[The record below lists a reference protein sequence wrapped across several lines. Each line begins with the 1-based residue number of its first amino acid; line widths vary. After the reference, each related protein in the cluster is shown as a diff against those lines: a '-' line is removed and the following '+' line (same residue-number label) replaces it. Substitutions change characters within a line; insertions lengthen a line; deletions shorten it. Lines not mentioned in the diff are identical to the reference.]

1 MALTSAAY
9 REALQRLNP
18 EQRRAV
24 DLVDG
29 PVLVLAG
36 PGTGKTQILAA
47 RIGRILET
55 TDADPSNILC
65 LTYTEAG
72 ATAMRA
78 RLIQFIGPQAHKV
91 SIHTFHGFC
100 NRVIQENKEIFN
112 LDDLDPVSDLE
123 SAEFIRK
130 IIDDLDWNHPLRR
143 RKMRYF
149 DVNGLRK
156 FFDELKKEGVGE
168 EEYLQRM
175 EAFEASIGENPD
187 NLYKKG
193 EKKGEI
199 KPSVYNKLMD
209 PLRLSYEASKL
220 LPKYQ
225 EILQEERRF
234 DFQDMLLFVHEAFTN
249 HEELLLAYQEQF
261 QYLLVDEYQ
270 DTNGIQNAILFQLA
284 SFWDQPNLFA
294 VGDDDQSIYRFQGA
308 NVENIEHFKE
318 SFLSPFG
325 EAFEKER
332 IVQLQRNYRSSQ
344 RILNEADVLIRN
356 NIQRLAQQSH
366 PNPLH
371 ASSDVASF
379 DQNISVLSY
388 EDSLQEAAG
397 IAEKIQF
404 LHKQQGLAYRDI
416 AVFYKKHSTA
426 ERIAQYFQHVGIPIQ
441 IVRTT
446 NILEEALTQQ
456 IRDVMKYLQLEMQS
470 PFKGGHLLHKI
481 LHFPCFDLSGIC
493 ISRVHIAVQ
502 QTIAQQIEAGEER
515 FDGKNYRLQW
525 LTHCK
530 RLVQRAQSSQEKEAF
545 AAIAESLQSLDNL
558 IAEAFSQPLQH
569 IFNSIIKTCGM
580 LPWING
586 QSNKLFLLQEINTLF
601 DFLKSETQRN
611 KALKLKDFLHTLDLI
626 DTHDIGLRMQK
637 VIHSGEGVQFMTL
650 HGSKGLEFDAVFM
663 IGNDHKTWTSG
674 VRSRF
679 KLPPTPESV
688 DSNIDVEDARR
699 LFYVGITRPKRR
711 LYISYPLQ
719 SNTNKSLVECQFISE
734 LLAERKD
741 DENTQHHSPQHI
753 ESSVYEDFLQQS
765 LEQGNVLHADPNNR
779 DMLQF
784 ALDNYVMS
792 VTHLN
797 NFLKCPLQFYYLNL
811 LRLPSPM
818 PPAAQFGSAIHKAL
832 EVLFDKYSDAQ
843 DDVQLDQSYKAFQR
857 HLQRNKE
864 VFSQE
869 EFEDFYS
876 YGKEVLENY
885 LQQHPVSPNT
895 NRRENELNV
904 KANIEGIEL
913 RGNIDRI
920 DKLESTWHVF
930 DYKTGKINKTYRLF
944 NRPNESVVQG
954 TSHHVAEYG
963 GDYWRQAVFY
973 YILLQHAHHPIDIQG
988 SVGSVQ
994 FQYVEQKDGKVQEP
1008 HFVTITNKDVSAVIQ
1023 QIKEVYGKIQRFEF
1037 EGCGQDDCEWC
1048 SLHQSTSEK

>member
-18 EQRRAV
+18 QQRRAV

-130 IIDDLDWNHPLRR
+130 IIDGLDWNHPLRR

-149 DVNGLRK
+149 DVNGIRN
-156 FFDELKKEGVGE
+156 FFDVLKKEGVDAS
-168 EEYLQRM
+168 EYLLRM

-193 EKKGEI
+193 DKKGEI

-209 PLRLSYEASKL
+209 PLQRSYEASKL

-225 EILQEERRF
+225 EILQEEHRF
-234 DFQDMLLFVHEAFTN
+234 DFQDMLLFVHDAFACN
-249 HEELLLAYQEQF
+249 EELLLAYQEQF

-308 NVENIEHFKE
+308 NVENIEHFKQ

-325 EAFEKER
+325 ETFVNER
-332 IVQLQRNYRSSQ
+332 IVHLQQNYRSSQ
-344 RILNEADVLIRN
+344 RILNEADALIRN

-366 PNPLH
+366 PNPLQ

-379 DQNISVLSY
+379 EENITILSY

-397 IAEKIQF
+397 VAEKIQL
-404 LHKQQGLAYRDI
+404 LHKQHGIAYRDI

-456 IRDVMKYLQLEMQS
+456 IRDIMKYLQLEMQS
-470 PFKGGHLLHKI
+470 PFKGGYLLHKI
-481 LHFPCFDLSGIC
+481 LHFPCFGLSGTC

-502 QTIAQQIEAGEER
+502 KTIAQQIESGEKPL
-515 FDGKNYRLQW
+515 DAKNYRLQW
-525 LTHCK
+525 LTHCNRLIHNAQEK
-530 RLVQRAQSSQEKEAF
+530 REKEAF
-545 AAIAESLQSLDNL
+545 RAIAEALRSMDRL
-558 IAEAFSQPLQH
+558 ISEAFSQPLQH
-569 IFNSIIKTCGM
+569 VFNSIIKTCGI
-580 LPWING
+580 LSWINS

-601 DFLKSETQRN
+601 DFLKSETRRN
-611 KALKLKDFLHTLDLI
+611 KALKLKDFLHTIDLLDS
-626 DTHDIGLRMQK
+626 HDIGLRMQK

-650 HGSKGLEFDAVFM
+650 HGSKGLEFDTVFM
-663 IGNDHKTWTSG
+663 IGNDHKTWTSSA
-674 VRSRF
+674 RSRF
-679 KLPPTPESV
+679 KLPPTPVSM
-688 DSNIDVEDARR
+688 DSNIEVEDARR

-734 LLAERKD
+734 LIAERKEEQLTD
-741 DENTQHHSPQHI
+741 YQIPQHI
-753 ESSVYEDFLQQS
+753 ESSVYADFLQQS
-765 LEQGNVLHADPNNR
+765 IEQGNVLNADPNNR

-792 VTHLN
+792 VTHLS

-818 PPAAQFGSAIHKAL
+818 APAAQFGSAIHKAI
-832 EVLFDKYSDAQ
+832 EVLFEQYSDAQ
-843 DDVQLDQSYKAFQR
+843 YDVQLEQSYQAFQR

-869 EFEDFYS
+869 EFEDFYG
-876 YGKEVLENY
+876 YGKEVIDNY
-885 LQQHPVSPNT
+885 LQQYPITQNIA
-895 NRRENELNV
+895 RRENELNV

-988 SVGSVQ
+988 TVGSVQ

-1008 HFVTITNKDVSAVIQ
+1008 HFVTITNEDVSAVIQ

>member
-9 REALQRLNP
+9 REALDRLNP
-18 EQRRAV
+18 AQRRAV

-78 RLIQFIGPQAHKV
+78 RLIQFIGPQAHKI

-112 LDDLDPVSDLE
+112 LDDLDPVSELE

-130 IIDDLDWNHPLRR
+130 IIDELDWDHPLRR
-143 RKMRYF
+143 RKMRYY
-149 DVNGLRK
+149 DVNSLRS
-156 FFDELKKEGVGE
+156 FFDELKKEGMNSE
-168 EEYLQRM
+168 DYLLSM
-175 EAFEASIGENPD
+175 NAFEASIGENPD

-199 KPSVYNKLMD
+199 KPAVYNKLMD
-209 PLRLSYEASKL
+209 PLQRSYEASKL

-225 EILQEERRF
+225 AILQEEHRF
-234 DFQDMLLFVHEAFTN
+234 DFQDMLLFVHEAFAS
-249 HEELLLAYQEQF
+249 HEDLLLAYQEQF

-308 NVENIEHFKE
+308 NVENIHHFIE
-318 SFLSPFG
+318 TFLTPFG
-325 EAFEKER
+325 ADFEKER
-332 IVQLQRNYRSSQ
+332 IIQLQQNYRSSQ

-356 NIQRLAQQSH
+356 NSQRLAQQSN
-366 PNPLH
+366 PNPLQ
-371 ASSDVASF
+371 ASSDVANA

-404 LHKQQGLAYRDI
+404 LHKHQGLAYRDI
-416 AVFYKKHSTA
+416 AVFYKKHSIA

-456 IRDVMKYLQLEMQS
+456 ILDILKYLQLEMQS
-470 PFKGGHLLHKI
+470 PFKGGYLLHKI
-481 LHFPCFDLSGIC
+481 LHFPCFGLSGTS
-493 ISRVHIAVQ
+493 ISRIHVAVLQ
-502 QTIAQQIEAGEER
+502 SNAQQIESGEKPY
-515 FDGKNYRLQW
+515 DAKNYRLQW
-525 LTHCK
+525 LTHCE
-530 RLVQRAQSSQEKEAF
+530 RLSQRAESSKEKEALT
-545 AAIAESLQSLDNL
+545 AIAETLQSLDSL
-558 IAEAFSQPLQH
+558 ISEAFSQPLQH
-569 IFNSIIKTCGM
+569 VFNSIIKTCGM
-580 LPWING
+580 LSWINA
-586 QSNKLFLLQEINTLF
+586 QTNKLFLLQEINTLF
-601 DFLKSETQRN
+601 DFLKTESQRN
-611 KALKLKDFLHTLDLI
+611 KSLKIQDFLHTI
-626 DTHDIGLRMQK
+626 DMLETHEIGLRMQK

-650 HGSKGLEFDAVFM
+650 HGSKGLEFDTVFM
-663 IGNDHKTWTSG
+663 IGNDHKTWTSS

-679 KLPPTPESV
+679 KLPPRP
-688 DSNIDVEDARR
+688 DVLHSTFETEDARR

-711 LYISYPLQ
+711 LYISYPLL
-719 SNTNKSLVECQFISE
+719 SPSNKSLVECQFISE

-741 DENTQHHSPQHI
+741 DSHKLHHSPQHI
-753 ESSVYEDFLQQS
+753 ESSVYADFLHQS
-765 LEQGNVLHADPNNR
+765 IEQGNVLNADPNNR
-779 DMLQF
+779 NMLQF
-784 ALDNYVMS
+784 ALDKYVMS

-797 NFLKCPLQFYYLNL
+797 NFLKCPLRFYYLNL

-818 PPAAQFGSAIHKAL
+818 SSAAQFGSAIHKAL
-832 EVLFDKYSDAQ
+832 EVLFDQYSDAQ
-843 DDVQLDQSYKAFQR
+843 YEVQLEQSYLAFQR
-857 HLQRNKE
+857 QLQRNKE
-864 VFSQE
+864 VFSKD
-869 EFEDFYS
+869 EFEDFFG

-885 LQQHPVSPNT
+885 LAQYSITSNT
-895 NRRENELNV
+895 TRRENELAV
-904 KANIEGIEL
+904 KANIEGIEI

-920 DKLESTWHVF
+920 DKLDANWHVF
-930 DYKTGKINKTYRLF
+930 DYKTGKFNNTYRPF
-944 NRPNESVVQG
+944 NRPQESVVQN
-954 TSHHVAEYG
+954 TSHHVEQYG

-988 SVGSVQ
+988 TVGSVQ
-994 FQYVEQKDGKVQEP
+994 FQYVEQKNGEPQEP
-1008 HFVTITNKDVSAVIQ
+1008 HFVNITQEDVAAVTQ
-1023 QIKEVYGKIQRFEF
+1023 QIKEVHGKIQRFEL
-1037 EGCGQDDCEWC
+1037 EGCGKEDCEWC
-1048 SLHQSTSEK
+1048 SLHQSSSD